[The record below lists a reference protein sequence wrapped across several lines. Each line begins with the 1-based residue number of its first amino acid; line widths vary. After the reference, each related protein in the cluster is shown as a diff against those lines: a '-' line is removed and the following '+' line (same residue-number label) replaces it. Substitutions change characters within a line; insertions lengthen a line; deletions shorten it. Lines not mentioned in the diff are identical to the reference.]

1 LTKLYKYCNVSRK
14 LLVVSQKNIT
24 MNKNKTASNSG
35 QTPFIISLQ
44 EEIYADKKSIE
55 KRLIAVPGLFIF
67 ITILLGG
74 FLFSLINKE
83 NLTISLSLLGLYLVG
98 LIILLCFSSKFFS
111 REKILKIYLNSLEK
125 EEEERKR
132 RSKSQKRALANFKN
146 DSKESPGK
154 EAWIKF
160 AQKVNEE
167 EIEALQICRQK
178 KTIVLS
184 EIKELMKEQ

>member
-1 LTKLYKYCNVSRK
+1 MEKKKMT
-14 LLVVSQKNIT
+14 
-24 MNKNKTASNSG
+24 SNSG

-83 NLTISLSLLGLYLVG
+83 NLTISLSLLGLYLIG

-111 REKILKIYLNSLEK
+111 KEKILKIYLNSLEK

-146 DSKESPGK
+146 DNKESPGK

>member
-1 LTKLYKYCNVSRK
+1 MKKK
-14 LLVVSQKNIT
+14 E
-24 MNKNKTASNSG
+24 MAGNSG

-44 EEIYADKKSIE
+44 EEIETDKKSIE

-67 ITILLGG
+67 ITVLLGG
-74 FLFSLINKE
+74 FLFSIINKE
-83 NLTISLSLLGLYLVG
+83 NLAISLSLLGLYLMG

-111 REKILKIYLNSLEK
+111 KEKILKIYLNSLEK
-125 EEEERKR
+125 EEEERER
-132 RSKSQKRALANFKN
+132 RLKSQKRALANFRN
-146 DSKESPGK
+146 DSRESPGK

-178 KTIVLS
+178 KAIVLS

>member
-1 LTKLYKYCNVSRK
+1 
-14 LLVVSQKNIT
+14 